1 MQGVIFGKAAS
12 FPFFLLERLLLS
24 VVVAGFSGVDTSIIF
39 LSCKRVEREGWDSQK
54 VFGIYNAVGMA
65 GLLLASFVYSSLIDN
80 M

>member
-39 LSCKRVEREGWDSQK
+39 FILQTGREGRLGQSKGFW
-54 VFGIYNAVGMA
+54 N
-65 GLLLASFVYSSLIDN
+65 L
-80 M
+80 